1 MVGSLSYPAYMAQ
14 NSKRT
19 PGNEKRTSESDVEAN
34 KDSGEL
40 FCCPQWRIQLVR
52 SLIST
57 LLSVVLL
64 VGAIVSLLA
73 SADKAASRDIAVY
86 LHICFYYWLFTN
98 AVSAEISGRRLRLYF
113 IQTEQKP

>member
-1 MVGSLSYPAYMAQ
+1 MVGSLSYPAYTAQ
-14 NSKRT
+14 NPKRT
-19 PGNEKRTSESDVEAN
+19 SGNEKKTSESDVEAN
-34 KDSGEL
+34 KYSGEL
-40 FCCPQWRIQLVR
+40 FYYPQWRIQLVR

-73 SADKAASRDIAVY
+73 SADKAASHDIAVY
-86 LHICFYYWLFTN
+86 LHICFSRWLFTN

-113 IQTEQKP
+113 IQTEQNL